1 MAYYERDAR
10 AQISRWERNVYESGI
25 KEGRKAGMRE
35 GREIGREE
43 GREEGR
49 HAALTKMIRS
59 MAHKGKTADEIAE
72 MTDIPC
78 DEIRRILTAQQN
90 EA

>member
-43 GREEGR
+43 GRQ
-49 HAALTKMIRS
+49 AALTKMIRS